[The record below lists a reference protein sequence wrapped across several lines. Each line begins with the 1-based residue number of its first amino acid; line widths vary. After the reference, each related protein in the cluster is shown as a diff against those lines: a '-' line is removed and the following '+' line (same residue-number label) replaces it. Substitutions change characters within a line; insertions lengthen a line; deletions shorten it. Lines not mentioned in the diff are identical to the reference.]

1 MIKEKEV
8 TLLFFFLAKSV
19 IPDYSKKSRERQS
32 ENDKLRKTVG
42 SENENEVIHEAT
54 SFPGL
59 FHRNLRKSPENQV
72 GHEVVFSALFTLL
85 TSGTSA
91 SN

>member
-42 SENENEVIHEAT
+42 SENERGGNPRGNLVSGA
-54 SFPGL
+54 FPPEPEEKP
-59 FHRNLRKSPENQV
+59 RKPDGS
-72 GHEVVFSALFTLL
+72 
-85 TSGTSA
+85 
-91 SN
+91 

>member
-1 MIKEKEV
+1 M
-8 TLLFFFLAKSV
+8 

-54 SFPGL
+54 SCPGL

-72 GHEVVFSALFTLL
+72 GHEVLFSDLFYTVNVWHKRFELM
-85 TSGTSA
+85 
-91 SN
+91 NHKE

>member
-1 MIKEKEV
+1 M
-8 TLLFFFLAKSV
+8 

-54 SFPGL
+54 SCPGL
-59 FHRNLRKSPENQV
+59 LPPEPEEKPRKP
-72 GHEVVFSALFTLL
+72 
-85 TSGTSA
+85 SGS
-91 SN
+91 